1 MAVPGPPVESQ
12 KASLIG
18 NGSCGVF
25 SRRWKTGNWQTLRAC
40 IPWFMD
46 GDFSLPAAE
55 FNSLDRE
62 DPPASEEG
70 ARSGPELGYWNR
82 PQPRTGPDPCT

>member
-1 MAVPGPPVESQ
+1 MEAVESSPVGG
-12 KASLIG
+12 KLEIG
-18 NGSCGVF
+18 
-25 SRRWKTGNWQTLRAC
+25 RPC

-62 DPPASEEG
+62 DPPASEGGSSLRLWAGLLE
-70 ARSGPELGYWNR
+70 SPPTQNR
-82 PQPRTGPDPCT
+82 T